1 MANLVPKVNNVGTL
15 GTSSKLWNNIFHK
28 KATFDTAIITEE
40 SNVLKVKTTPLA
52 VEQGFSVAGS
62 SEMVGLTLTGQLA
75 LSTQRIVN
83 VGAPTADTDAATKAY
98 VDSAIEGLDIKE
110 SVRAATTAS
119 VTLASD
125 LENGDAID
133 GITLATGDRI
143 LVKDQS
149 TASENGIYIVAASGV
164 PTRSD
169 DMLSSS
175 SAAGVFVFV
184 EEGTNNV
191 DKGFVCTANNTAD
204 VVGTHNLT
212 FTQFSGSNT
221 QTSLDN
227 IASGTSASTL
237 TTTAGN
243 ITLDAQGSDTD
254 IIFKGTD
261 GVTDTTFLTL
271 DGSDAGTA
279 LFNNDIK
286 LSSASPKIYFG
297 SSDEL
302 YLSATSDGLTLR
314 ANSPDQWEPKL
325 TLQSDYD
332 GSLGPQLFLHSNSSS
347 PAVSDQIGHVLFRGN
362 DSGGNVTTYA
372 DMKGRIVDPTNGSER
387 GSLEFSTIGGANMTL
402 SSVTSSNNLLQL
414 DSDTDLQFVGGGS
427 IVGNGTGTTNIA
439 FTINSSGQITKL
451 GHDSPSNGQHLTWDS
466 SNGYAVWSTVEVSAD
481 TTPQLGGN
489 LDVDG
494 NYIVSAT
501 NGDIE
506 VDPNGSG
513 SFKIRG
519 NATSGSG
526 RLVLNCEN
534 NSHGITLKGPPH
546 SAGANYTLTL
556 PNNDGNANQVL
567 KTDGSGAL
575 SWVDQSAGGIA
586 SVSADTSPVLG
597 GDLNLYDSSAGVS
610 RKIKVTGGTLEI
622 QSASNNSQIKVMT
635 NAYTPLRVRSDQYTN
650 KAGEH
655 IYLNGNVNIFPAQND
670 PVDGND
676 VNSPASESGSSQVF
690 LRLGSRLKSKLSFG
704 YVSAGYGKIE
714 LENVNNSTTLQLST
728 PAESTLDDS
737 PTFDIYSNASTSKS
751 SELRFSKHESGF
763 NTGTTKIGEVSG
775 KSRTG
780 TEYSR
785 MQLKSTNGEG
795 SFNFDVRTG
804 SSLTTALEVYSN
816 ASNNNIVKVS
826 QHDGSSQGLMLGST
840 LVTSTAS
847 EINLLDG
854 GTSVGSSITI
864 ADTDGF
870 VINDSG
876 TMKSIPASDL
886 KTYVGSNDLTS
897 IGSHVVPSSANTY
910 SLGSSTAEW
919 SDLYLGDS
927 SKIYF
932 GNDQDVYLEH
942 DPDDGIQLHMASEG
956 GGEPLFKF
964 VNNNS
969 SANHQGP
976 QIILDNTT
984 ADLASDLAGSIRFRN
999 GSQYTAFMYSS
1010 GLGGASGTGTDVYFQ
1025 VCPSGG
1031 SAATALEISGKNNPN
1046 GTTVRI
1052 TDHNGSTTGLK
1063 LGNTLVTASGTELN
1077 LLDGA
1082 TSAVSTTLVD
1092 ADRVIVND
1100 NGTMKQVALSD
1111 VKTYIGAGGSASTPT
1126 VITDSSASDTTISTT
1141 SGIEEIHLISNG
1153 STAVTIT
1160 LPAAATAGSGYKYN
1174 VKRLGTAN
1182 VTIDGN
1188 SSETIDGSATFVLSS
1203 QYSAITLASDGSN
1216 WFVI

>member
-28 KATFDTAIITEE
+28 KATFDSAIITEE
-40 SNVLKVKTTPLA
+40 SNVLKVKTTPLS
-52 VEQGFSVAGS
+52 VEQSFSVAGS

-119 VTLASD
+119 VTLISD

-133 GITLATGDRI
+133 GVTLATGDRI

-169 DMLSSS
+169 DLSASS
-175 SAAGVFVFV
+175 NAAGVFVFV

-261 GVTDTTFLTL
+261 GATDTTFLTL

-347 PAVSDQIGHVLFRGN
+347 PAVSDQTGHVLFRGN
-362 DSGGNVTTYA
+362 DSAGNVTTYA
-372 DMKGRIVDPTNGSER
+372 DMKSRIVDPTNSSER
-387 GSLEFSTIGGANMTL
+387 GSLEFSTIGGASMTL

-427 IVGNGTGTTNIA
+427 IVGNGSGTTNIA

-451 GHDSPSNGQHLTWDS
+451 GHDSSSNGQHLTWDS

-481 TTPQLGGN
+481 STPQLGGN

-494 NYIVSAT
+494 NHIVSAS

-519 NATSGSG
+519 NSTSGSG
-526 RLVLNCEN
+526 RLVLNCED

-556 PNNDGNANQVL
+556 PNNDGSANQVL
-567 KTDGSGAL
+567 KTDGSGVL
-575 SWVDQSAGGIA
+575 SWVDQSSGGI
-586 SVSADTSPVLG
+586 SDIVDDTTPQLG
-597 GDLNLYDSSAGVS
+597 GNLDPNGFGISNHLLP
-610 RKIKVTGGTLEI
+610 T
-622 QSASNNSQIKVMT
+622 ASN
-635 NAYTPLRVRSDQYTN
+635 
-650 KAGEH
+650 
-655 IYLNGNVNIFPAQND
+655 
-670 PVDGND
+670 
-676 VNSPASESGSSQVF
+676 
-690 LRLGSRLKSKLSFG
+690 
-704 YVSAGYGKIE
+704 
-714 LENVNNSTTLQLST
+714 
-728 PAESTLDDS
+728 
-737 PTFDIYSNASTSKS
+737 
-751 SELRFSKHESGF
+751 
-763 NTGTTKIGEVSG
+763 
-775 KSRTG
+775 
-780 TEYSR
+780 
-785 MQLKSTNGEG
+785 
-795 SFNFDVRTG
+795 
-804 SSLTTALEVYSN
+804 
-816 ASNNNIVKVS
+816 
-826 QHDGSSQGLMLGST
+826 
-840 LVTSTAS
+840 
-847 EINLLDG
+847 
-854 GTSVGSSITI
+854 
-864 ADTDGF
+864 
-870 VINDSG
+870 
-876 TMKSIPASDL
+876 
-886 KTYVGSNDLTS
+886 TY
-897 IGSHVVPSSANTY
+897 A
-910 SLGSSTAEW
+910 LGSSTAEW

-999 GSQYTAFMYSS
+999 GSQYTALMYSS
-1010 GLGGASGTGTDVYFQ
+1010 GLGGASGTGTEVYFQ

-1031 SAATALEISGKNNPN
+1031 ATATALEISGKNNPN

-1077 LLDGA
+1077 KLDGATVTTTEINLLDGA

-1111 VKTYIGAGGSASTPT
+1111 VKTYIGAGGGGGASAPT

-1160 LPAAATAGSGYKYN
+1160 LPAAATAGAGYKYN